1 MNEKLVII
9 QKLVTSGKKIMT
21 IVLFVIACIL
31 LLLSTFV
38 SPLLFFLPAI
48 LVMVLWVWQG
58 FFSNVEFE
66 YTYFDGDLRF
76 AKIKNK
82 AKRKKIADI
91 NMEDVVILAPK
102 GDRGVYKYEN
112 DKNLKCINLTSGRA
126 DAKVY
131 ELIVKNEEGF
141 MRIEFEPD
149 EEMLNAMMVKYARII
164 VK

>member
-1 MNEKLVII
+1 
-9 QKLVTSGKKIMT
+9 
-21 IVLFVIACIL
+21 
-31 LLLSTFV
+31 
-38 SPLLFFLPAI
+38 
-48 LVMVLWVWQG
+48 
-58 FFSNVEFE
+58 
-66 YTYFDGDLRF
+66 
-76 AKIKNK
+76 
-82 AKRKKIADI
+82 
-91 NMEDVVILAPK
+91 MEDVVILAPK

>member
-1 MNEKLVII
+1 MNEKVVII
-9 QKLVTSGKKIMT
+9 PKLVTSGKKMMT

-58 FFSNVEFE
+58 FFSNVEYE